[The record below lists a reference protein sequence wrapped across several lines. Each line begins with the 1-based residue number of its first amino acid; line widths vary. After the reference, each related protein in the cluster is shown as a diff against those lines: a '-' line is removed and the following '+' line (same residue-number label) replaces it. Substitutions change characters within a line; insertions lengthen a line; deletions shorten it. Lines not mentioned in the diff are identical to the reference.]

1 MSSKANTSSPV
12 KSSRTDKM
20 GDRSERPEI
29 SAGTILSRVRDN
41 RHNPVD
47 KPVDNYTLW
56 ITCGLFIAL
65 HSYALRT
72 LRPAM
77 PEHMFPEHLFAPKF
91 LPKQYK

>member
-1 MSSKANTSSPV
+1 MTH
-12 KSSRTDKM
+12 
-20 GDRSERPEI
+20 RSERPEI
-29 SAGTILSRVRDN
+29 SAGTNLRRVRDI

-47 KPVDNYTLW
+47 NPVDKVSLW
-56 ITCGLFIAL
+56 ITCGLFIAVNK
-65 HSYALRT
+65 YAHGT